1 MITTPTIDKLSV
13 DELGYSMM
21 FDGEEMYEKLITG
34 EPAIRQ
40 WFELMLRQ
48 RPGLTPIYNYEYNRP
63 GIDIIKLYELP
74 YHIMTAEIQRHI
86 EITAAYNPV
95 VNRVA
100 EFQFTRSGRT
110 LMVSFT
116 AYLNNGEEVE
126 IIYDV

>member
-48 RPGLTPIYNYEYNRP
+48 RPGLTPIYNYEHNKP

-74 YHIMTAEIQRHI
+74 YHVMTAEVQRHV
-86 EITAAYNPV
+86 EITASYNPA

-100 EFQFTRSGRT
+100 EFRFSRKKRQLTVEFK
-110 LMVSFT
+110 

-126 IIYDV
+126 VAYDL